1 MKTITILNSV
11 KSRYFMLVACVTLL
25 WGASACSNE
34 EFGMEVP
41 EAEKEWTKQELIEQ
55 ALSRM
60 PQTRSAHSN
69 MPVEMITVNK
79 TVTLKFLAVENMKIN
94 WGDYTSTTT
103 RGGEISHSYSDN
115 SASHVIYIDGSAE
128 KIVTLEISDNGLIHL
143 DLYTPKLYYLDC
155 SNNYL
160 DSLHVNSCPGLSTI
174 KAQNNDLVSID
185 VTQTSKLLALQ
196 INNNRLRKIDV
207 SNNLDLTT
215 LEIKNNRIA
224 DIDLTNNIDL
234 FHLAIG
240 NQPIATIND
249 CPINDTSFSIFPTL
263 ITLDISGI
271 PLQALDLSKN
281 PKVKELNISETDIT
295 QLDVLDL
302 QIESLR
308 ASYSRL
314 TNLLC
319 DKESLKNLYDLRIER
334 TPFENNA
341 GYIKN
346 LVTILPFR
354 NLPDQYGTVIQG
366 TLYTYSQQINNY
378 ASYLF
383 DHNWIINP

>member
-1 MKTITILNSV
+1 
-11 KSRYFMLVACVTLL
+11 MLVACVTLL

>member
-1 MKTITILNSV
+1 
-11 KSRYFMLVACVTLL
+11 MLVACVILL
-25 WGASACSNE
+25 SGVTACSSE

-41 EAEKEWTKQELIEQ
+41 EVQKEWTKQELIEQ

-60 PQTRSAHSN
+60 PQTRSAHSD

-79 TVTLKFLAVENMKIN
+79 TVTLKFLAVENMEIH
-94 WGDYTSTTT
+94 WGDETPNTTT

-115 SASHVIYIDGSAE
+115 LPSHAIRIDGSSE
-128 KIVTLEISDNGLIHL
+128 KILTLEISDNGLIYL
-143 DLYTPKLYYLDC
+143 DFYVPKLHYLDC

-174 KAQNNDLVSID
+174 RAQNNDLTSID
-185 VTQTSKLLALQ
+185 VTQASKLLALQ

-207 SNNLDLTT
+207 SNNPDLAT

-234 FHLAIG
+234 LHLAIG
-240 NQPIATIND
+240 DQPIATIND
-249 CPINDTSFSIFPTL
+249 CPINDTIFSFFPTL

-281 PKVKELNISETDIT
+281 PRVKYLNISETDIT
-295 QLDVLDL
+295 QLDILDL
-302 QIESLR
+302 RIESLC

-319 DKESLKNLYDLRIER
+319 DRESLKNLYDLRIER

-341 GYIKN
+341 GYIKD
-346 LVTILPFR
+346 LVGFLPDR
-354 NLPDQYGTVIQG
+354 SQRDQYGTVIQG
-366 TLYTYSQQINNY
+366 TLYTYSQHISKSD